1 MKKELGHYQIGESYG
16 GSQDWFTELW
26 MNRGGC
32 GAVTACDVCI
42 YLAKYRGM
50 TNLYPFDPQNVTR
63 EDFLAFGNQMR
74 PFLSPRHRGINTTG
88 LFIDGFRAYLATRPG
103 PVPGMTAV
111 QGGESAGHAA
121 AAIRRQIDG
130 GLPIPYL
137 MLLHTDKAL
146 EDYNWHWFILNGYD
160 DGPDGLMVKAATY
173 GHWEWLPF
181 PHLWDT
187 GHEEKGGFVLLSI

>member
-1 MKKELGHYQIGESYG
+1 MKELGHYTIGDSYG

-74 PFLSPRHRGINTTG
+74 PYLSPRHRGINTTK
-88 LFIDGFRAYLATRPG
+88 LFIDGFSDYLAALPG
-103 PVPGMTAV
+103 KIPAMTDFQGTESAEDAAALIRSQIDAGLPVP
-111 QGGESAGHAA
+111 
-121 AAIRRQIDG
+121 
-130 GLPIPYL
+130 YL
-137 MLLHTDKAL
+137 LLLHQDKTL
-146 EDYNWHWFILNGYD
+146 EDFNWHWFILNGYD
-160 DGPDGLMVKAATY
+160 DSPEGLMVKAVTY
-173 GHWEWLPF
+173 GEWTWINF

-187 GHEEKGGFVLLSI
+187 GKEEKGGFVILSI

>member
-1 MKKELGHYQIGESYG
+1 MKELGHYMIGDSYG

-42 YLAKYRGM
+42 YLAKYREM

-74 PFLSPRHRGINTTG
+74 PYLSPRHRGINTTT
-88 LFIDGFRAYLATRPG
+88 LFIDGFKDYLATLSG
-103 PVPGMTAV
+103 PVPAMTDF
-111 QGGESAGHAA
+111 QGTGNVEDAA
-121 AAIRRQIDG
+121 ALIRSQIDA
-130 GLPIPYL
+130 GLPVPYL
-137 MLLHTDKAL
+137 MLLHSDKAL
-146 EDYNWHWFILNGYD
+146 EDFNRHWFILNGYD
-160 DGPDGLMVKAATY
+160 DSPEGLMVKAVTY
-173 GHWEWLPF
+173 GEWQWFNF

-187 GHEEKGGFVLLSI
+187 GKEEKGGFVILSV